1 MEKELIIAIEAAD
14 SLYVEKLF
22 YEYNAI
28 SNILQYLAAQDLNL
42 ERFDKYFQE
51 AIKKNVELELA
62 KREVSSKYAPS
73 NFKINNYIFNFNS
86 NSITY
91 IGEKKKEE

>member
-1 MEKELIIAIEAAD
+1 MEKELTIVIDIAD

-42 ERFDKYFQE
+42 ERFDKYF
-51 AIKKNVELELA
+51 
-62 KREVSSKYAPS
+62 
-73 NFKINNYIFNFNS
+73 
-86 NSITY
+86 
-91 IGEKKKEE
+91 